1 MGLLMA
7 FLKLLGKG
15 AMEGGKLI
23 GKGALG
29 LGKTVAKTALKPLES
44 LYKEGAKGLLK
55 QTEAGKLAQ
64 AFQSLVTPSSAEA
77 AQLPVTEQQPPNIDL
92 GRIRVP
98 GPQGTFLEGQGEAM
112 PGYGMQ
118 PGATRIPP
126 AYQNMMPQQPQQ
138 MGRYPGVFAGI
149 KEGLLGMPSTA
160 GEPQPSEKG
169 RQTAY
174 YAGKL
179 IPDII
184 RSRMGVSTTGQEAR
198 QQQMLEATI
207 GKKVTPEYKKDL
219 QEAVTRLSNP
229 ELSETDKI
237 MIYQQ
242 LVTVYPERSAE
253 IKRIFFPQSG
263 DNFDDLL
270 KGIIAG
276 NMYGR

>member
-1 MGLLMA
+1 M
-7 FLKLLGKG
+7 
-15 AMEGGKLI
+15 
-23 GKGALG
+23 
-29 LGKTVAKTALKPLES
+29 
-44 LYKEGAKGLLK
+44 
-55 QTEAGKLAQ
+55 
-64 AFQSLVTPSSAEA
+64 
-77 AQLPVTEQQPPNIDL
+77 QPP
-92 GRIRVP
+92 R
-98 GPQGTFLEGQGEAM
+98 
-112 PGYGMQ
+112 YK
-118 PGATRIPP
+118 IPP
-126 AYQNMMPQQPQQ
+126 SYLNMMPQQTQQ
-138 MGRYPGVFAGI
+138 PIQQTGRYPGVFAGL
-149 KEGLLGMPSTA
+149 KEGFLGIPSTA
-160 GEPQPSEKG
+160 GEPQPSERG

-184 RSRMGVSTTGQEAR
+184 RSRMGVSTTGEEAR
-198 QQQMLEATI
+198 QQQML

-229 ELSETDKI
+229 NLSEADKI

-263 DNFDDLL
+263 DNYDDLL